1 MDSTGDLTPPGEPV
15 ELEVTAEPRREAA
28 DELLLIFGKIAAA
41 LLLISVVT
49 LAALA
54 VFRPEAD
61 RSALAQVL
69 DTQLSLII
77 GAVLGWAAHP
87 SAKT

>member
-1 MDSTGDLTPPGEPV
+1 MANGSDNPNRP
-15 ELEVTAEPRREAA
+15 AA
-28 DELLLIFGKIAAA
+28 DRILIMFGAVAAA
-41 LLLISVVT
+41 LLVIAVIT

-54 VFRPEAD
+54 VFRPEQD
-61 RSALAQVL
+61 RSSLAALL

-87 SAKT
+87 SAKNGNGTGAATKE